1 MIEAE
6 KATEGVPVSRA
17 CELLGVSRSGY
28 HEWADPA
35 AVRPGAV
42 RRVADREDHARSTR
56 PTVASTALR
65 ASTPSCGCSTAS
77 GSGASGWS
85 A

>member
-28 HEWADPA
+28 HKWQT
-35 AVRPGAV
+35 RPPS
-42 RRVADREDHARSTR
+42 DRALSTR
-56 PTVASTALR
+56 
-65 ASTPSCGCSTAS
+65 G
-77 GSGASGWS
+77 
-85 A
+85 

>member
-28 HEWADPA
+28 HKWQTPA
-35 AVRPGAV
+35 AVRPG
-42 RRVADREDHARSTR
+42 DCQTR
-56 PTVASTALR
+56 
-65 ASTPSCGCSTAS
+65 G
-77 GSGASGWS
+77 
-85 A
+85 